1 MTPITS
7 KAESPP
13 LRVLIVEDEADLRD
27 AMIDYLQFE
36 RCLTTGAGRI
46 TDCAAWLAH
55 PGGGVIVLDLGL
67 PDGDGLAALG
77 PPSTGAAS
85 RPGAGHGARAP
96 RGPDTGV
103 YRGGDAYLIKPMD
116 IG

>member
-77 PPSTGAAS
+77 PPSTGGVTPWCWPRRAGAS
-85 RPGAGHGARAP
+85 RTGYGGISRGGRLSDQTDGHG
-96 RGPDTGV
+96 
-103 YRGGDAYLIKPMD
+103 
-116 IG
+116 

>member
-13 LRVLIVEDEADLRD
+13 LRVLIVEEEADLRD
-27 AMIDYLQFE
+27 AMIAYLQFE

-77 PPSTGAAS
+77 PPSTGGVT
-85 RPGAGHGARAP
+85 PWCCPGARAP